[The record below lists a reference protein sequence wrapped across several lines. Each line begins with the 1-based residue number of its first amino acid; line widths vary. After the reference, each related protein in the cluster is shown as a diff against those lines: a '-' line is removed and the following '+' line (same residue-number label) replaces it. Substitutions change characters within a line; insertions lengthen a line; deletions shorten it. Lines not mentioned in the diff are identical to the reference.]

1 MIDFSTLKGLTIP
14 EGNVTKITDVSGNVL
29 WEAPPS
35 GVKITLSFKANG
47 SPSFRDIAYIIIEGV
62 KYPITNTNPATEE
75 LILPIGTII
84 TCYVGS
90 ANTSVTQQKITLNG
104 KTVANGTS
112 EYLYTVVGEA
122 SIVAT
127 TQMTYTP
134 MTGTVAY
141 GTIAITE
148 L

>member
-1 MIDFSTLKGLTIP
+1 MIDFSTLKALTIP
-14 EGNVTKITDVSGNVL
+14 EGEVVKIADTSGNVL

-35 GVKITLSFKANG
+35 GVKITLSFKQNG
-47 SPSFRDIAYIIIEGV
+47 SPSFRSVAYVIIEGV
-62 KYPITNTNPATEE
+62 KYPIINEMPPTEE

-84 TCYVGS
+84 ACYVDS
-90 ANTSVTQQKITLNG
+90 ANLSVTSQKITLNG

-134 MTGTVAY
+134 MTGTVVY